1 MKVVVTG
8 FQPFGKEEMNPS
20 FEAVRLLPDEIC
32 GAQIVSLNCFLV

>member
-20 FEAVRLLPDEIC
+20 FEDQTLIMENGIPV
-32 GAQIVSLNCFLV
+32 V